1 MGWQGS
7 TRGEFGCGTYHNEN
21 VQYNLEEKNE
31 DRQRNSEKGC
41 MPEHIK
47 YTIYGK
53 GIVIETV
60 DFWCLNKQLM
70 K

>member
-1 MGWQGS
+1 
-7 TRGEFGCGTYHNEN
+7 
-21 VQYNLEEKNE
+21 
-31 DRQRNSEKGC
+31 

-47 YTIYGK
+47 CTLYGK
-53 GIVIETV
+53 GIVLETV